1 MESYI
6 QISKL
11 NDFIFC
17 PYSVYFHSIYD
28 IFSPKLYHRASQ
40 TIGKLKHKNIEK
52 WQYSTAKR
60 YIQGLSVYSD
70 KYKLMGKIDIYDAK
84 EHCLIERKN
93 KIKKI
98 YDGYKYQLYAQYFCL
113 KEMKFEVK
121 KLFFHSL
128 SDNKRYEINL
138 PDEKETE
145 KFEKIIQTIKNFNL
159 AEFKPIKNP
168 NKCANCIY
176 IELCF

>member
-1 MESYI
+1 MDSYI

-28 IFSPKLYHRASQ
+28 IFSPKLYHRAPQ
-40 TIGKLKHKNIEK
+40 TVGKLKHENIEQGK
-52 WQYSTAKR
+52 YSTAKR
-60 YIQGLSVYSD
+60 YLQGMPVYSE
-70 KYKLMGKIDIYDAK
+70 KYQLMGKIDIYDAK
-84 EHCLIERKN
+84 ERCLIERKN

-113 KEMKFEVK
+113 KEKGYQVN
-121 KLFFHSL
+121 KLFLHSL
-128 SDNKRYEINL
+128 SDNKRYEVSL

-145 KFEKIIQTIKNFNL
+145 KFEKIIQAIKNFNL
-159 AEFKPIKNP
+159 AEFKLIKNS

-176 IELCF
+176 VELCF